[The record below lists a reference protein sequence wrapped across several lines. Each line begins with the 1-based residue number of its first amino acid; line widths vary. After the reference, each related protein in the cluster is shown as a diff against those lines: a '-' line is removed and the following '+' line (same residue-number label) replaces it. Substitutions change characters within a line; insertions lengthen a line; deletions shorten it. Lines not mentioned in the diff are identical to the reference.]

1 MSVSLDSVKPSET
14 IGTTVL
20 GILMNS
26 VLVGVV
32 FMQWVTY
39 FSNKFDDPWPVKFLV
54 YWIMTLDIAHSAI
67 SWEYL
72 WQYTV
77 TNFGDKAALIAS
89 HWEYD
94 SGPWFIILT
103 ASPIQIFLA
112 WRIRKMLQGKP
123 FQLANVLFGFI
134 CMLSIIQA
142 IFGLYMSVGLLIG
155 VSSTADYVKYVKVA
169 VAWESFALATDAIIM
184 ISSIGTLLYRRTGF
198 KQTDW
203 IVFNLILVSIE
214 CAVPVT
220 LFTIG
225 HMTAV
230 IVSPVTGIHQ
240 LFAWSQARLYSNTLF
255 VNLNARSKLRRGQ
268 GTSNN
273 TSGAFDQP
281 VNILSG
287 MERGTMNRNGVRGP
301 QVHIDV
307 HREENYAM
315 DPISTKLS
323 DTEIYNGKQNM

>member
-1 MSVSLDSVKPSET
+1 MSSALDLVKPSET
-14 IGTTVL
+14 IGTIQL

-26 VLVGVV
+26 VLIGVV
-32 FMQWVTY
+32 FMQWIAY
-39 FSNKFDDPWPVKFLV
+39 FSSKFDDPWPVKLLV
-54 YWIMTLDIAHSAI
+54 YWVMTLDIAHSAI

-77 TNFGDKAALIAS
+77 IHFGDKATLIAS

-94 SGPWFIILT
+94 SGPWFIVLT
-103 ASPIQIFLA
+103 ASPIQMFLA
-112 WRIRKMLQGKP
+112 WRIRKMLAGKP
-123 FQLANVLFGFI
+123 FQLGNVLFGFI
-134 CMLSIIQA
+134 CTLSVIQV
-142 IFGLYMSVGLLIG
+142 IFGLYMSTSLLIG
-155 VSSTADYVKYVKVA
+155 VKSTEDYVKFVNIA

-184 ISSIGTLLYRRTGF
+184 LSSIGTLLYRRTGF

-220 LFTIG
+220 LFTVG

-230 IVSPVTGIHQ
+230 ITSPTTGVHQ

-255 VNLNARSKLRRGQ
+255 VNLNARGKLRRGQ
-268 GTSNN
+268 GTSN

-287 MERGTMNRNGVRGP
+287 MERGAISRNNVRGP
-301 QVHIDV
+301 QQVHIDV
-307 HREENYAM
+307 NREEHYAM

-323 DTEIYNGKQNM
+323 DTEIYDGKQNM